1 MRALL
6 FLAAFLSCKPAE
18 QSKQENCEPIL
29 QEILA
34 KQQIREVARKDFQL
48 TIEWY
53 VQGDMAEEVWIKE
66 RDAWLDK
73 ENQLLEEVNKL
84 YEQSYKI
91 KCLE

>member
-6 FLAAFLSCKPAE
+6 FLAVFLSCKSAE
-18 QSKQENCEPIL
+18 QNKRENCEPIL
-29 QEILA
+29 QEILT

-48 TIEWY
+48 TIDWY
-53 VQGDMAEEVWIKE
+53 VQGDMPEEVWIQE

-73 ENQLLEEVNKL
+73 ENQLLEEVNEL